1 MRDMKNRTAIIKYE
15 STSKYCYTKPSQVA
29 YQTSKSSM
37 NPFIAN
43 RQPLPRSSYD
53 REYLNYGTL
62 PMFNYKPHD
71 SKHASSKMNVKTSNY
86 QDAFKEKQIELKQIN
101 YKDLDCVKD
110 KLK

>member
-1 MRDMKNRTAIIKYE
+1 
-15 STSKYCYTKPSQVA
+15 
-29 YQTSKSSM
+29 
-37 NPFIAN
+37 
-43 RQPLPRSSYD
+43 
-53 REYLNYGTL
+53 
-62 PMFNYKPHD
+62 MFNYKPYD